1 MAARCRQALANPG
14 TAQTVQATLMA
25 TPKTSV
31 LCQRFA
37 SIVGPG
43 GVLSAP
49 SELLV
54 YECDGYTVEKSAPDL
69 VVFPRSADEV
79 VRIVQLC
86 NEMQMPFLPR
96 GAGTS
101 LSGGCLPVGGGVMI
115 ALTRMKAIL
124 EVNIRDR
131 YAIVEPGCVNLW
143 LTNQLKPHGFHFAP
157 DPSSQGACTIG
168 GNAAT
173 NSGGPHTLKYGVTVN
188 HVLGLEFVLPDG
200 RLVQTGGPTEDNPGY
215 DLTGV
220 IVGSEG
226 TFGIATKIWV
236 RITRNP
242 ESYRTLLAVFETVED
257 ATNTISDIIGAGIVP
272 AALEM
277 LDRLILQAVEA
288 AFHFG
293 FPLDAG
299 AVLIMEVDGL
309 EAGLESEARSM
320 MEIAQ
325 KHKAREVRQAADDTE
340 RMALW
345 KCRKQAFGAV
355 GRLAPSYCTQD
366 GVVPRTKLP
375 HMLRAIERI
384 GLAHDIR
391 IANVFHAGDGNI
403 HPILLFDER
412 DPEQVKRV
420 LRASHEIL
428 EECLRSGGSVTG
440 EHGIGVE
447 KIDFMPLLFS
457 PDDLQVMLRLRSA
470 FNPDNLCSPRKIFPT
485 AGSCIEPSKA
495 GRRAAL

>member
-1 MAARCRQALANPG
+1 VTKSSSESLPERLR
-14 TAQTVQATLMA
+14 
-25 TPKTSV
+25 
-31 LCQRFA
+31 R
-37 SIVGPG
+37 IVGSDA
-43 GVLSAP
+43 VLASP
-49 SELLV
+49 SDLLV
-54 YECDGYTVEKSAPDL
+54 YECDGYTVARNRPDV
-69 VVFPRSADEV
+69 VVFPTSTAQVAEV
-79 VRIVQLC
+79 VRVC
-86 NEMQMPFLPR
+86 NEFEVPFLAR

-115 ALTRMKAIL
+115 ALTRMKRIL
-124 EVNIRDR
+124 EVSTRDR
-131 YAIVEPGCVNLW
+131 YAVVEAGVVNLW
-143 LTNQLKPHGFHFAP
+143 LSNHLKSAGFHYAP

-168 GNAAT
+168 GNVAT

-188 HVLGLEFVLPDG
+188 HVLGLEFVTPNG
-200 RLVQTGGPTEDNPGY
+200 EVFQTGGPTEDNPGY

-226 TFGIATKIWV
+226 TFGIATKAWV
-236 RITRNP
+236 RITRTP
-242 ESYRTLLAVFETVED
+242 EAYRTLLGIFETVDD
-257 ATNTISDIIGAGIVP
+257 ATNTISDIIAAGIVP

-277 LDRLILQAVEA
+277 LDRLILQAVEG

-309 EAGLESEARSM
+309 EAGLDSDAERIASIARRN
-320 MEIAQ
+320 
-325 KHKAREVRQAADDTE
+325 KAREVRRAATDAE
-340 RMALW
+340 RLLIW
-345 KCRKQAFGAV
+345 KCRKQAFGAI

-375 HMLRAIERI
+375 HILREIQRI
-384 GLAHDIR
+384 GEKYRLR

-412 DPEQVKRV
+412 DPDQVKRV
-420 LRASHEIL
+420 LEASHEIL
-428 EECLRSGGSVTG
+428 DECLRSGGSVTG

-447 KIDFMPLLFS
+447 KIDFMPKLFG
-457 PDDLQVMLRLRSA
+457 PDDLNMMLKLRAA
-470 FNPDNLCSPRKIFPT
+470 FNPDNRCSPRKIFPT
-485 AGSCIEPSKA
+485 AGACIEPSKA